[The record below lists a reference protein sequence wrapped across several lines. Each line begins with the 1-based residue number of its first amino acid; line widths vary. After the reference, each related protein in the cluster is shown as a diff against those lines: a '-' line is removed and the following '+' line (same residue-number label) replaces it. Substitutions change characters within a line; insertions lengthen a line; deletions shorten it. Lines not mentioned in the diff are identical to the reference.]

1 MDIGP
6 KIDIYPELEEKC
18 LELLQSQYEDL
29 MGAPPL
35 PEIID
40 YVMTIGVRSDSSR
53 AAVFEN
59 FHVLFKDKTE
69 VLVKYLFDTL

>member
-6 KIDIYPELEEKC
+6 KLDTYPELEEKC
-18 LELLQSQYEDL
+18 LELLSAKYEEM
-29 MGAPPL
+29 MGTPPL

-40 YVMTIGVRSDSSR
+40 YVMTIGVRSDSGR

-59 FHVLFKDKTE
+59 FHVLFKDKTDQ
-69 VLVKYLFDTL
+69 LVKFLFD